1 MNVLESFL
9 SLRCDLSVRLGS
21 DLIDMLVWES
31 HIHIRFEH
39 FYGSLWRQLVMRFIR
54 PRHVINMRWA
64 SVIDHGL

>member
-1 MNVLESFL
+1 MPSFSHDCILVIDKPLMNVLESFL

-39 FYGSLWRQLVMRFIR
+39 FYGSL
-54 PRHVINMRWA
+54 
-64 SVIDHGL
+64 